1 MTKQRQLA
9 PGGRLTPRQETILEL
24 IIREFVATAE
34 PVGSKRLVEA
44 YDLDVSPATVRNEMK
59 RLEQLGF
66 LSHPHTSAG
75 RVPTHQGYRYFVQ
88 HLLPETSLPS
98 TVRRTIRH
106 QFFQVQSEMD
116 QWMQLSASVLA
127 RTARSAAIATAPR
140 AEHTRFKHLELISLQ
155 PHTVLMVLVLQ
166 GGSVRQQIITLENPR
181 SQSELSQTSNRLND
195 VLAGLNW
202 MDIQRSEPEQ
212 DALARR
218 VMDIV
223 ADTLYHEDERV
234 DEVYHEGLLYM
245 LRSPEFSDQDAT
257 RQVVEIFENPII
269 LGPFLAEARQMPGVQ
284 VILGG
289 ENPYEGL
296 PDVSLVLSRYGQPSY
311 GAGVVG
317 VVGPLRMPYAYTI
330 SAVRFISQLMTGLLA
345 ELYGYPEQAR
355 AAEESS
361 PELRENAREKTMGED
376 DRTG

>member
-1 MTKQRQLA
+1 MAKQRQLA

-44 YDLDVSPATVRNEMK
+44 YGLDVSPATVRNEMK
-59 RLEQLGF
+59 RLEQMGY

-88 HLLPETSLPS
+88 HLLPEASLPS

-127 RTARSAAIATAPR
+127 RTAHSAAIATAPR

-155 PHTVLMVLVLQ
+155 SHTVLMVLVLE
-166 GGSVRQQIITLENPR
+166 GGSVRQQIIALEEPR
-181 SQSELSQTSNRLND
+181 SQSELSQISNRLND

-202 MDIQRSEPEQ
+202 MDIQRTEAEQ
-212 DALARR
+212 DVLARR
-218 VMDIV
+218 VVDLV
-223 ADTLYHEDERV
+223 ADTLFHEDERV
-234 DEVYHEGLLYM
+234 DEVYHEGLVYM

-289 ENPYEGL
+289 ENPYEHL
-296 PDVSLVLSRYGQPSY
+296 PDVSLVLSRYGRPNY

-317 VVGPLRMPYAYTI
+317 VIGPLRMPYAQTI
-330 SAVRFISQLMTGLLA
+330 SVVRFISQLMTGLLS
-345 ELYGYPEQAR
+345 ELYGYPEPPAGTEGALPQGESDAS
-355 AAEESS
+355 EEASR
-361 PELRENAREKTMGED
+361 PES
-376 DRTG
+376 